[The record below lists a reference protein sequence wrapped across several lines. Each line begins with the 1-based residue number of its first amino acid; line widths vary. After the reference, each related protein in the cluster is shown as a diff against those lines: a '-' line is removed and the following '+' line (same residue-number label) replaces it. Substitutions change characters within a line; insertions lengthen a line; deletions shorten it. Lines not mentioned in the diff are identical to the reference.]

1 MAEKKRKKGQKLKF
15 LAGYLAGFFC
25 WLAGLHCFEADS
37 QGGVHLS
44 RPKLLKHLIK
54 VFLWA
59 LELTL
64 LCHLFGMYF
73 NWLLRASSPEKATAI
88 LVKSVAFLYVK
99 VFWPRV
105 FPEILPGLHVFFC
118 PQCYQRQTFKFLPVS
133 FRYGAFVTYLCRY
146 CSCLVDGWGKQ
157 VFYPSPV
164 TFQQQAPHLFKTLVP
179 VLAVLA
185 IGVAGFE
192 LFWGNF

>member
-1 MAEKKRKKGQKLKF
+1 MAGKKRKKGQKLKF
-15 LAGYLAGFFC
+15 LMGYSLGFFC

-44 RPKLLKHLIK
+44 RPKLLKHLMK

-64 LCHLFGMYF
+64 LYHLFGIYLS
-73 NWLLRASSPEKATAI
+73 WLLQATSPEKVTAI

-118 PQCYQRQTFKFLPVS
+118 PQCYQKQTFKFLPVS
-133 FRYGAFVTYLCRY
+133 FRYGSFVTYLCNY
-146 CSCLVDGWGKQ
+146 CSCLVDGWGNQ
-157 VFYPSPV
+157 IFHPSPV
-164 TFQQQAPHLFKTLVP
+164 TFKQQAPHLFKTLFP

-185 IGVAGFE
+185 FGVAGFE
-192 LFWGNF
+192 LFWRNF